1 MRSLD
6 TNVLVRYLMADD
18 PRQCAAAERVL
29 EQCHEN
35 QEQVFL
41 SIPVLCETVWVLTR
55 GYRESK
61 PVVIEI
67 LKQIL
72 DKDLFQVEDHAAV
85 RRSLQAYRDGKA
97 DFVDYLIGEVSG
109 AAGCRDTVTFDR
121 DLRGAP
127 GFTVL
132 A

>member
-72 DKDLFQVEDHAAV
+72 DKDLFQVEDHAVV
-85 RRSLQAYRDGKA
+85 RRSLEAYRDGKA
-97 DFVDYLIGEVSG
+97 DFTDYLIGEIG
-109 AAGCRDTVTFDR
+109 RAAGCRDTVTFDR
-121 DLRGAP
+121 ALRGAA

-132 A
+132 S